1 MPSTLAG
8 QREHARHYI
17 PASETDIR
25 AMLDVIGKERLDD
38 LFDHIP
44 EDVRFAGAADLP
56 DSPSLNSAR
65 AHVCEEG
72 RQCRFA
78 ELSFANAGV
87 PALTGALTSA
97 AQRGTDRRATHQP
110 QGGGEV

>member
-1 MPSTLAG
+1 MPITLAD

-44 EDVRFAGAADLP
+44 ADVRFAEAVDLP
-56 DSPSLNSAR
+56 EELEYEELKAR
-65 AHVCEEG
+65 I
-72 RQCRFA
+72 
-78 ELSFANAGV
+78 
-87 PALTGALTSA
+87 T
-97 AQRGTDRRATHQP
+97 
-110 QGGGEV
+110 